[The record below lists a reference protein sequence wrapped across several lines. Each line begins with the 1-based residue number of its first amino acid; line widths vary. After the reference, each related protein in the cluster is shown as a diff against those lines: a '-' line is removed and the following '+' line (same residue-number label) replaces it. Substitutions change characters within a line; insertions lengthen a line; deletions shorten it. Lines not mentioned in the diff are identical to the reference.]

1 MKFGALR
8 VDWKG
13 EPTLREKLL
22 FGLVALGFI
31 IPCARGLWMPIEDAI
46 AKANQDVK
54 MIETQADTIKK
65 MLDLT
70 AQAAEA
76 TPSNTKTVS
85 EGSRAMRILGRQSA
99 DRNQEIASTISA
111 FSSRELATHLEL
123 QNIAVGKEVNFP
135 NYMAVPLDVALSG
148 GYGALLRY
156 LTSIEKIER
165 PFLVR
170 GIKLTR
176 AAAPPGTI
184 EAQLAVWVY
193 LVGNPEPQ
201 K

>member
-22 FGLVALGFI
+22 FGLVALGFL
-31 IPCARGLWMPIEDAI
+31 IPCARNLWIPIEDAI
-46 AKANQDVK
+46 AKAHEDVK

-70 AQAAEA
+70 AQAAE
-76 TPSNTKTVS
+76 TIPDSSKTITES
-85 EGSRAMRILGRQSA
+85 SRAMRILGRQST

-111 FSSRELATHLEL
+111 LSARELTSHLEL
-123 QNIAVGKEVNFP
+123 QNISVGKEVNFP
-135 NYMAVPLDVALSG
+135 NYMAVPLDVKLTG

-156 LTSIEKIER
+156 LAAIEKIER

-170 GIKLTR
+170 DIKVSR
-176 AAAPPGTI
+176 AAAPPGAIDT
-184 EAQLAVWVY
+184 ELAVWVY
-193 LVGNPEPQ
+193 MVGNPEP
-201 K
+201 KK